1 MPRQWREKAWKI
13 ASNLGVAVSP
23 DAPEEA
29 HSKDQEATPT
39 SNMFALEDMEQAG
52 LLTLRPPRSST
63 SSADTTLNSGFMS
76 TGWTESPLRAVEDP
90 SLISADFLPME
101 FLPETQQAKLL
112 SLAADMGIEPYA
124 LIQEILSYYV
134 ENEHELADIGTVE
147 DAVNLYLDNEVLI

>member
-1 MPRQWREKAWKI
+1 MPRQWKEKAWKI
-13 ASNLGVAVSP
+13 ASTLGAVASP

-29 HSKDQEATPT
+29 PSTDQEATPT
-39 SNMFALEDMEQAG
+39 SNMFVLEDMEQAG
-52 LLTLRPPRSST
+52 LLTLGRSRSST
-63 SSADTTLNSGFMS
+63 SSANTTISNGFMN

-101 FLPETQQAKLL
+101 FLPETQKDKLI
-112 SLAADMGIEPYA
+112 SLANDMGVDPYA
-124 LIQEILSYYV
+124 LISEILSYYV